1 MAQTR
6 SPGEAGVSIEFVN
19 HASFILEF
27 NRLRVIN
34 DPWFFG
40 SAFNDGW
47 GLLCDYEFDLERFKD
62 IDYIWISHEH
72 PDHFSPLVLQSIP
85 EALRKEITVIF
96 QSTKDRKVLN
106 FCSRLGFQTRELP
119 HQQPLVLRDQ
129 LRIVCGN
136 VPFYDSWILY
146 ECHGIRVLNIND
158 CIVDG
163 EARAQDIRKVVGQVD
178 VLFTQFSYAGWKG
191 NVDDSA
197 MRRESAAAKLEA
209 MKAQI
214 TVFEPRWTVPF
225 ASFAYFS
232 HEENRH
238 SNDSINKPQDAVEAI
253 TSAGSTAVL
262 MYPGDT
268 WTVGDAWRNPPAAK
282 KYEDNYD
289 LSDKKF
295 ATSAAVD
302 ESTLLECASGY
313 IRRLKSRNNRLLL
326 KLIRWMPVVE
336 LLRAVDIRV
345 RDSNSVYNF
354 SLEEGLVKKSSD
366 ASYDVVMHSS
376 SLEYLLKFEWGF
388 DTLTINGRFET
399 DMDGFKKMKKMFAIG
414 PFNNTGRHLG
424 FGLLFD
430 WAFLRMLRGAALRLR
445 GLSA

>member
-1 MAQTR
+1 M
-6 SPGEAGVSIEFVN
+6 
-19 HASFILEF
+19 
-27 NRLRVIN
+27 
-34 DPWFFG
+34 D
-40 SAFNDGW
+40 
-47 GLLCDYEFDLERFKD
+47 
-62 IDYIWISHEH
+62 
-72 PDHFSPLVLQSIP
+72 
-85 EALRKEITVIF
+85 
-96 QSTKDRKVLN
+96 
-106 FCSRLGFQTRELP
+106 FCSRLGFKTRELP

-129 LRIVCGN
+129 LKIVCGN

-163 EARAQDIRKVVGQVD
+163 EARAQDIRKIVGQVD

-197 MRRESAAAKLEA
+197 LRRESAAAKLEA

-214 TVFEPRWTVPF
+214 RVFEPRWTVPF

-253 TSAGSTAVL
+253 RSAGSTAVL

-268 WTVGDAWRNPPAAK
+268 WKVGDAWRNPPAVK
-282 KYEDNYD
+282 RYEDSYD

-302 ESTLLECASGY
+302 ESTLLECASDY
-313 IRRLKSRNNRLLL
+313 ILRVRSRNNRLLM

-366 ASYDVVMHSS
+366 ATHDVVMHSN

-399 DMDGFKKMKKMFAIG
+399 DMNGFKKMKKMFAIG
-414 PFNNTGRHLG
+414 PLNNTGRHVG